1 MMVIDQQRMKVGT
14 ICWFL
19 QQRLAMKS
27 FIETTNLD
35 KLVLEITIPA
45 HGRNP
50 KNEYQIELSFIS
62 WISCMLIEFVP
73 RNF

>member
-1 MMVIDQQRMKVGT
+1 
-14 ICWFL
+14 
-19 QQRLAMKS
+19 MKS

-45 HGRNP
+45 HGRKP